1 MLREIIYKQRIEIED
16 EKEFFEGLVQE
27 ISQVKNNRIP
37 LEHYY
42 SKNCPDEI
50 FRTIYCTYVNRC
62 RQARLLDFDDML
74 LYCYDLLKKRAD
86 ILAGWQQKF
95 QYILV
100 DEFQDINQLQYDI
113 VKMLAAP
120 QNNLFIVGD
129 DDQSI
134 YAFRGAKPEI
144 MMHFPKDFP
153 TVRTELLSCNYRST
167 KKIVE
172 AAGRVIS
179 CNKNRF
185 KKKIHTENEEG
196 KPVCIKVFDTQRTA
210 L

>member
-95 QYILV
+95 QYIPVSYTHLT
-100 DEFQDINQLQYDI
+100 L
-113 VKMLAAP
+113 
-120 QNNLFIVGD
+120 
-129 DDQSI
+129 
-134 YAFRGAKPEI
+134 
-144 MMHFPKDFP
+144 P
-153 TVRTELLSCNYRST
+153 TICCV
-167 KKIVE
+167 
-172 AAGRVIS
+172 
-179 CNKNRF
+179 
-185 KKKIHTENEEG
+185 
-196 KPVCIKVFDTQRTA
+196 
-210 L
+210 